1 MTFLVSTMILM
12 APWVRSQPDSYDGY
26 RGSNDYV
33 IPHCYRFV
41 AKMQHKR
48 RDQRPESQSAN
59 DPVAY
64 YISRARQR
72 VRGYQK
78 ANSYIIPK
86 SRLSPPV

>member
-1 MTFLVSTMILM
+1 MILM

-64 YISRARQR
+64 YQLL
-72 VRGYQK
+72 Y
-78 ANSYIIPK
+78 
-86 SRLSPPV
+86 L